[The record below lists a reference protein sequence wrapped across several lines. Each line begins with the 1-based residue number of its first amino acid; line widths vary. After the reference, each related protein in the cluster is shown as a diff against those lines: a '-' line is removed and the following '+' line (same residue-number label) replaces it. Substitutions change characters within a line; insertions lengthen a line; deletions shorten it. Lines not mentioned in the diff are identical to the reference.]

1 MLELHEAEQLL
12 GKARVAE
19 IRASVGEVLRMVM
32 ANQARYARHRQAPE
46 TLCAGGLLGVAPQM
60 S

>member
-1 MLELHEAEQLL
+1 MLELHEAELLL

-19 IRASVGEVLRMVM
+19 IRASVGEVLRMVL
-32 ANQARYARHRQAPE
+32 ANQARYARHRQVPE
-46 TLCAGGLLGVAPQM
+46 ALCAGALLGASPQL

>member
-19 IRASVGEVLRMVM
+19 IRASVGEVLRMVL
-32 ANQARYARHRQAPE
+32 ANQSRYARHRVLPE
-46 TLCAGGLLGVAPQM
+46 KMGDTLFSAAPQL

>member
-1 MLELHEAEQLL
+1 MLELHEMEQLL

-19 IRASVGEVLRMVM
+19 IRASVGEVLRMVL
-32 ANQARYARHRQAPE
+32 ANQSRYARHRITPDNSA
-46 TLCAGGLLGVAPQM
+46 AALLDASPQL